1 MSDVL
6 AKICQDKLAHV
17 AACKAST
24 SLASLE
30 STAARQEAP
39 RGFLAALRAKATAEG
54 YGLICEVKK
63 ASPSK
68 GLIREDFD
76 PPALAQA
83 YRAGGAACLS
93 VLTDSPYFQGKDGDL
108 VVARLAGGLPVLRKD
123 FMLDPYQIVESR
135 ALGADC
141 VLLILAA
148 LEDSQAADL
157 ESLALEH
164 GMDVLLEVHDE
175 AELERALRLQSRLL
189 GVNNRNLKTLDVD
202 LANGERMAALLPEDR
217 FFVAESGI
225 HTPSDIARLRA
236 AGAQAF
242 LIGESLM
249 RQADVAAATA
259 ALRGQAASREPASA

>member
-6 AKICQDKLAHV
+6 AEICAKKREHV
-17 AACKAST
+17 AACKAAT
-24 SLASLE
+24 PLAALE
-30 STAARQEAP
+30 LAAAQQEAP
-39 RGFLAALRAKATAEG
+39 RGFLRALERKAAAESFA
-54 YGLICEVKK
+54 LICEIKK

-76 PPALAQA
+76 PPALAEA

-93 VLTDSPYFQGKDGDL
+93 VLTDGPYFQGKDGDL
-108 VVARLAGGLPVLRKD
+108 VVARLASGLPVLRKD

-148 LEDSQAADL
+148 LEDGQAREL
-157 ESLALEH
+157 ESAALEL

-175 AELERALRLQSRLL
+175 AELDRALALKSRLL
-189 GVNNRNLKTLDVD
+189 GVNNRNLKTLEVD
-202 LANGERMAALLPEDR
+202 LANGERMAARLPKDR

-225 HTPSDIARLRA
+225 HAPVDIARLRR
-236 AGAQAF
+236 AGAKAF

-249 RQADVAAATA
+249 RQANVAAATQTLREAPA
-259 ALRGQAASREPASA
+259 ARESAGA